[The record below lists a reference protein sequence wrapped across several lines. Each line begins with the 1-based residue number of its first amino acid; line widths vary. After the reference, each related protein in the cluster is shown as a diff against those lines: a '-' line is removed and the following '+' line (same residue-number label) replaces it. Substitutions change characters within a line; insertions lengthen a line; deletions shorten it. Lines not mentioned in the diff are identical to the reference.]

1 MPIPETQFS
10 IYKIDFDLMEDKFN
24 IQVPRTSENYIETI
38 TNALINSIVAILK
51 KKSACYHRINNKG
64 FIGVVFKTVH
74 KPAWKEVALQLLGN
88 EEARKIPEDFLT
100 NTNVSYVFTCHIDNK
115 LYVCTGGYGSNYVS
129 KFVVKNFG
137 LYLLP
142 KMIDSNNQVIKNVI
156 QNNLIGNQTSTN
168 KVNRSSTSVSNEQD
182 MSSIFRQLTMEAN
195 RTIAESL
202 GIVFEEEESINKKT
216 NIINKDSLV
225 IRRNF
230 SLDELMIILKKVS
243 SLENKK
249 DAFAL
254 NYMVLARKKGIKNA
268 DLYSKLIKD
277 FSAGDFSKFVLVGD
291 DYEQYYL
298 NASKYTIISTE
309 DGAVLLDKN
318 EPITITDLAELV
330 KNKDGKITKT
340 AVIRML
346 KQWEIST
353 EDNNGNALLYPVP
366 IYDAIQGF
374 IEYGEENVPCYLF
387 NSNWYVFDKQ
397 YEAILNQEYKTFF
410 DINSKYALE
419 LKNKWKLKNNSP
431 TENAYNESLAKRND
445 LIVSHKALLGNIEIA
460 DVIFWDS
467 DTVYLMHNKKDF
479 DGAGAR
485 DLTNQI
491 LSAAEYF
498 QIRRMSLDR
507 TVFFK
512 EYYAKIKQTAK
523 MEKRLLAFTE
533 KQFVDAMENAKHIC
547 FIAGYLCNY
556 RKDSNATYAKY
567 LSVELKKKLNTKGM
581 DCYLMGLE

>member
-10 IYKIDFDLMEDKFN
+10 IYKIDFDLTEEFFK
-24 IQVPRTSENYIETI
+24 IQVPRTSENYIEAI
-38 TNALINSIVAILK
+38 TNALINSIVAILNK
-51 KKSACYHRINNKG
+51 KNATYYRINNKG
-64 FIGVVFKTVH
+64 FVGVVFKTIH

-88 EEARKIPEDFLT
+88 EEAKKISKDFLT
-100 NTNVSYVFTCHIDNK
+100 NTNVSYVLICHIDNK

-129 KFVVKNFG
+129 KFVIKNFG

-142 KMIDSNNQVIKNVI
+142 KMIDSSNQVIKNVI

-168 KVNRSSTSVSNEQD
+168 KVNRNSTSVSNEQD

-202 GIVFEEEESINKKT
+202 GIVFEDEESINKKT

-225 IRRNF
+225 IRRSF
-230 SLDELMIILKKVS
+230 SLDELMNVLKKIS

-254 NYMVLARKKGIKNA
+254 NYMVLARKKGLKNA
-268 DLYSKLIKD
+268 DLYAELIKV
-277 FSAGDFSKFVLVGD
+277 FSEGDFSKFVLVGD

-298 NASKYTIISTE
+298 DASRYTIINAEENT
-309 DGAVLLDKN
+309 VLLDKN
-318 EPITITDLAELV
+318 DPITITDIAELV
-330 KNKDGKITKT
+330 KNKDGKITKA
-340 AVIRML
+340 AVSRML

-353 EDNNGNALLYPVP
+353 EDNSGNTLLYPVP

-374 IEYGEENVPCYLF
+374 IEFGEEKVPCYLF
-387 NSNWYVFDKQ
+387 NSYWYVFDKQ
-397 YEAILNQEYKTFF
+397 YESLLNQEYKTFF
-410 DINSKYALE
+410 DNNSKYALE

-431 TENAYNESLAKRND
+431 TENAYNESLAKRDD

-460 DVIFWDS
+460 DVIFWES

-479 DGAGAR
+479 DGASAR

-523 MEKRLLAFTE
+523 TEKRHLAFTE
-533 KQFVDAMENAKHIC
+533 KQFVDVMENAKHIC

-556 RKDSNATYAKY
+556 RKDSKATYAKY
-567 LSVELKKKLNTKGM
+567 LSVELKKKLNAKGI
-581 DCYLMGLE
+581 DCYIVGLE